1 MIDWRRICCAV
12 DFAEPSRVAMEAAA
26 DIARRFEAELTLVH
40 VTAPPPSGASDVLVS
55 SRELARMQADEEG
68 ETLARWR
75 ADAEARAG
83 RPVRS
88 RVLSGAAPEQI
99 VRHAHEQRCDL
110 IVVGTH
116 GRTGIPHLVLGSVA
130 ERVVRQSPCPV
141 LVVHDRGVLEK
152 EEAAEEAAQ
161 YR

>member
-12 DFAEPSRVAMEAAA
+12 DFADPSRVAMAAAA
-26 DIARRFEAELTLVH
+26 DIAKRFEAELTLVH
-40 VTAPPPSGASDVLVS
+40 VVAPPPSGASDVLVS
-55 SRELARMQADEEG
+55 SRELARMQADEDG

-75 ADAEARAG
+75 ADAEVRAG

-88 RVLSGAAPEQI
+88 RVLSGAPAEQI
-99 VRHAHEQRCDL
+99 VEYAREQRHDL

-141 LVVHDRGVLEK
+141 LVVHDHGALEK
-152 EEAAEEAAQ
+152 EQVAEEIAQ